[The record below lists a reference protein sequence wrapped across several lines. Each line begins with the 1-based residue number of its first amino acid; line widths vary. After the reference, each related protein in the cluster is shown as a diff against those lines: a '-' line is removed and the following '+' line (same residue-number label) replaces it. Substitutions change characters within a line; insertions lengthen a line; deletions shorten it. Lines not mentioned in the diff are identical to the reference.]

1 MDKNTLY
8 DTGFSYQASS
18 KDQVYMQ
25 TSRTMTNV
33 DKENVVPCVAQIQA
47 FVTTL
52 NQKKHQLKNLMV

>member
-8 DTGFSYQASS
+8 DTDFSYQASPKEQS
-18 KDQVYMQ
+18 FIQI
-25 TSRTMTNV
+25 SRTMTNV
-33 DKENVVPCVAQIQA
+33 DKENIVPCVAQIQA